1 MKKWIVLL
9 IFFTFT
15 YCEFRYKFEKPYNRP
30 YLFTSISTNFLIK
43 NKLGYLYREENKSI
57 SPKDISL
64 KKINLLGFS
73 TIIYNNKNPL
83 LTSDKSREVFFLI
96 PFWIKKITIESNIE
110 VDNKEIFL
118 EQSYTPYLEFGI
130 RPFWAFIPVFEYA
143 KPIVI
148 FKIGE
153 NQ

>member
-1 MKKWIVLL
+1 MKKWIVLS

-15 YCEFRYKFEKPYNRP
+15 YCEFRYKFEKPYVRP
-30 YLFTSISTNFLIK
+30 FLHTSIYTKYIFK
-43 NKLGYLYREENKSI
+43 NQLGYLYREKNI
-57 SPKDISL
+57 MPKEISL
-64 KKINLLGFS
+64 KKVNILGFS
-73 TIIYNNKNPL
+73 KFLYKKINPPL
-83 LTSDKSREVFFLI
+83 SDKDDINFILF
-96 PFWIKKITIESNIE
+96 PFWTKKITIESIVE
-110 VDNKEIFL
+110 VNNEQISL

-130 RPFWAFIPVFEYA
+130 RPFWSFIPVFEYA

>member
-1 MKKWIVLL
+1 MKRWILCF
-9 IFFTFT
+9 IFFTIT
-15 YCEFRYKFEKPYNRP
+15 YCKFRYKFEEPYNRP
-30 YLFTSISTNFLIK
+30 YLFTSISTNFFIK
-43 NKLGYLYREENKSI
+43 NKFGYYYREENKDI
-57 SPKDISL
+57 SPKNISL
-64 KKINLLGFS
+64 KKVNLFGSS
-73 TIIYNNKNPL
+73 TTIYSKINPL
-83 LTSDKSREVFFLI
+83 LTNNKNRTNFFLI
-96 PFWIKKITIESNIE
+96 PFWIKKVTIESSIE

-130 RPFWAFIPVFEYA
+130 RPFWSFIPVFEYA